1 MFEAFPEEIVAVHKW
16 NCGMLIKKKQRKL
29 LNQIFHKWSSM
40 ASGGLISQEKSL
52 IQSSEIS
59 FQNTKLAE
67 ELEILTNKENQYIEE
82 TKKVELELIKINKL
96 SQSPNLLT
104 RSDRR

>member
-1 MFEAFPEEIVAVHKW
+1 
-16 NCGMLIKKKQRKL
+16 
-29 LNQIFHKWSSM
+29 M